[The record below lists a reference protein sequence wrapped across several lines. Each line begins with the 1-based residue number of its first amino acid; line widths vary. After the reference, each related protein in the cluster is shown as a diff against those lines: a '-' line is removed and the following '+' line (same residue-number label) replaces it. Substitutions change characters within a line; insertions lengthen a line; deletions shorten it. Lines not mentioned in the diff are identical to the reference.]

1 MRKSLLF
8 FLVLIVGLTYV
19 GRLFYLQIYDTTYAQ
34 LSDNNAI
41 RTVFDYPQR
50 GYIFDRNGQHP

>member
-1 MRKSLLF
+1 MLAVYFICKF
-8 FLVLIVGLTYV
+8 
-19 GRLFYLQIYDTTYAQ
+19 YDTTYAQ

-50 GYIFDRNGQHP
+50 GLYF

>member
-19 GRLFYLQIYDTTYAQ
+19 GRLFYLQIYDSTYAQ
-34 LSDNNAI
+34 LSDNM
-41 RTVFDYPQR
+41 P
-50 GYIFDRNGQHP
+50 